1 MACFKILANN
11 TPGDKTQAKPS
22 PQRPVPG
29 QDSNEMPLTH
39 KSGTV
44 EILLKITEL
53 CSFAAQEHAQGAL

>member
-11 TPGDKTQAKPS
+11 IPGDKAHAKPP

-29 QDSNEMPLTH
+29 QDSNEVPLTN
-39 KSGTV
+39 KSGPV

-53 CSFAAQEHAQGAL
+53 CSFAAQEHA

>member
-11 TPGDKTQAKPS
+11 IPGNKTHVKPP

-29 QDSNEMPLTH
+29 QDSNEVPLTH